1 MRSSLVG
8 KCHKYEKRVERR
20 IKREYKDYR
29 DICDNYGVFDGSY
42 RAHFRIV
49 NSYDEMLPGTK

>member
-8 KCHKYEKRVERR
+8 KCHKHGEESRLREREN
-20 IKREYKDYR
+20 KYYR

-42 RAHFRIV
+42 RAHFLNV

>member
-8 KCHKYEKRVERR
+8 KCHKHGEESRL
-20 IKREYKDYR
+20 RENKDHR

-42 RAHFRIV
+42 RAHFRNV
-49 NSYDEMLPGTK
+49 NSFDEMLSGTK

>member
-1 MRSSLVG
+1 MRSSLLG
-8 KCHKYEKRVERR
+8 KCHKHGEESRL
-20 IKREYKDYR
+20 RENKYYR

-42 RAHFRIV
+42 RAHFRNV